1 MKEIDNI
8 HRGHRVR
15 LINTVDKCGLDG
27 LSDIQVLEFFLFFV
41 FPRGDVNPL
50 AHRLLDKY
58 KSISGVLEASVD
70 DLKTVKGMGDVSAK
84 KLHSFP
90 KMFDMYM
97 LDKST
102 RPLKKS
108 SKSDIF
114 DTIEGILR
122 FKNTENLLLI
132 AMNQRG
138 EYLGERI
145 FQKGSYDR
153 IVIEQKDIALFV
165 MNYHA
170 SGVVIAHNHPN
181 GSIMPSRNDLI
192 SHEELMRRFEFGGV
206 ELIDNLIVGY
216 DGIYSLK
223 DKEVKRSFFHDKKEY
238 DDALKQIQSQN
249 IEILQ
254 S

>member
-8 HRGHRVR
+8 HSGHRVR

>member
-41 FPRGDVNPL
+41 FPRVDVNPL

>member
-90 KMFDMYM
+90 RMFDMYM

>member
-1 MKEIDNI
+1 MKDIENV
-8 HRGHRVR
+8 HNGHRVR
-15 LINTVDKCGLDG
+15 LINTVFKCGLDG
-27 LSDIQVLEFFLFFV
+27 LSEIQVLEYFLFFV

-58 KSISGVLEASVD
+58 RSISGVLEASVE

-108 SKSDIF
+108 SKGDIY
-114 DTIEGILR
+114 DTVEGILR
-122 FKNTENLLLI
+122 FKNTEALVII

-138 EYLGERI
+138 EYLAERI
-145 FQKGSYDR
+145 FQKGTQNR
-153 IVIEQKDIALFV
+153 IVVDQKDIALFV

-170 SGVVIAHNHPN
+170 KGLVVAHNHPN
-181 GSIMPSRNDLI
+181 GTIEPSQNDLY
-192 SHEELMRRFEFGGV
+192 SHEELMRKLEFGGV
-206 ELIDNLIVGY
+206 ELIDNLIVGF

-223 DKEVKRSFFHDKKEY
+223 DKMMKRSFFKNKEEY
-238 DDALKQIQSQN
+238 EIALNKIKTPS
-249 IEILQ
+249 
-254 S
+254 

>member
-41 FPRGDVNPL
+41 FPRVDVNPL

-90 KMFDMYM
+90 RMFDMYM

>member
-90 KMFDMYM
+90 RMFDMYM

-145 FQKGSYDR
+145 FQKGSYDH

>member
-1 MKEIDNI
+1 MKVIDNI
-8 HRGHRVR
+8 HSGHRVR